1 MFVVTEFINA
11 MNALRKSRLLLSL
24 WDNKNPV
31 DVVAANSIMHP
42 RNLST
47 KHISYVCKLDNF
59 TGLVFAVK
67 EYYR

>member
-47 KHISYVCKLDNF
+47 KHISHIRNFDNF
-59 TGLVFAVK
+59 TGLALTAK
-67 EYYR
+67 KYYS